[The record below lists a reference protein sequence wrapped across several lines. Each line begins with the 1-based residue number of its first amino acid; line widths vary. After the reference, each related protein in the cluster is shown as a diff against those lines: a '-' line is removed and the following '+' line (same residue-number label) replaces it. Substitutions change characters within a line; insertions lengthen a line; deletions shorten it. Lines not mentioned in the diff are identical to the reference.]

1 MAGGSEQGGSR
12 GGRAAAGAREHG
24 ARGEGQGK
32 ARHEGPGTA
41 WGKTFVL
48 RTEGREKRAGEEAGG
63 GGGKGT
69 QRGGESS
76 EQTQPVVCGA
86 QRRSRC
92 PHAVPTPTVRWTVRV
107 PQFSR
112 GLRDGQGEQA
122 EPVRVGNAGSAEG
135 GGCPWLSQLLGADL
149 VAPGESLEHG
159 SELLSPSSHLH
170 FLSSPDKVTI
180 DPPGSRAVCA
190 APRSPLGWTRAGA
203 GMRPGRF
210 VQTQAL
216 HGPPR
221 SLVW

>member
-1 MAGGSEQGGSR
+1 MGKNICPSGSR
-12 GGRAAAGAREHG
+12 
-24 ARGEGQGK
+24 
-32 ARHEGPGTA
+32 T
-41 WGKTFVL
+41 
-48 RTEGREKRAGEEAGG
+48 REKGRKEAGG

-92 PHAVPTPTVRWTVRV
+92 PRAVPTPTVRWTVRV

-112 GLRDGQGEQA
+112 GLQGGQGEQA

-135 GGCPWLSQLLGADL
+135 GGRPWLSQLLGADL

-216 HGPPR
+216 RGPPR